1 MKNFNFQ
8 GSSSFSNSSSI
19 SMNEGLRNYM
29 IYIYQNMSLALGISG
44 LVAFAFSRSPQ
55 IMQLIHGSPLGF
67 IIMLAPLAMALMF
80 GFKIRTMELK
90 TAQIMF
96 WSFAALMGASLSS
109 IFLVYTGES
118 ITRTFFITSG
128 TFLSMSIYGY
138 VTKRDLT
145 SMGSMLIT
153 GLIGVIIASLVN
165 IFLKSSGLSFVIS
178 LLSVGIFVGLTA
190 YDTQK
195 IKNMYYALENSSI
208 EANTARKVALMGALS
223 LYMDF
228 INLFVTLLRFVGDR
242 RND

>member
-1 MKNFNFQ
+1 MKNFNSQ
-8 GSSSFSNSSSI
+8 GSTSFVDSTATR
-19 SMNEGLRNYM
+19 MNEGLRNYM

-44 LVAFAFSRSPQ
+44 MVAFFFSRSPQ
-55 IMQLIHGSPLGF
+55 IMQLIHSSPLGF
-67 IIMLAPLAMALMF
+67 IIMLAPLGMAIMF
-80 GFKIRTMELK
+80 GFKIKTMELK

-96 WSFAALMGASLSS
+96 WVFAALMGASLSS

-118 ITRTFFITSG
+118 IARTFFITSG
-128 TFLSMSIYGY
+128 TFLTMSIYGY
-138 VTKRDLT
+138 TTKRDLT

-153 GLIGVIIASLVN
+153 GLIGVIIASVVN

-195 IKNMYYALENSSI
+195 MKDMYYALENSSI
-208 EANTARKVALMGALS
+208 EVNMARKMAIMGALS